1 MSLVDIILFFKQKTA
16 YEMRIS
22 DWSSDVCSS
31 DLAESFGQIGTRF
44 GLFSRVAG
52 LVGGP
57 RRSRL
62 IVGHAALPQRL
73 TLGRGLRLLVRFV
86 AVNLYALRR
95 GGEIGSPLELGIA
108 ADLDRS
114 PPVFLR
120 EPDQIGKGVWVFRLD
135 AIRRDGRDRLFVV
148 RASIELVANPE
159 EPRVQ
164 LGGHFH
170 RTPAACLAF
179 LACAGSFD
187 ILNHVSALVRL
198 HQ

>member
-1 MSLVDIILFFKQKTA
+1 
-16 YEMRIS
+16 MRLRRPIS
-22 DWSSDVCSS
+22 
-31 DLAESFGQIGTRF
+31 TRTDT
-44 GLFSRVAG
+44 LSPYTT
-52 LVGGP
+52 LC
-57 RRSRL
+57 RS
-62 IVGHAALPQRL
+62 
-73 TLGRGLRLLVRFV
+73 FV
-86 AVNLYALRR
+86 AVNLYARRR

-135 AIRRDGRDRLFVV
+135 AIRRDGRERLFVV

-170 RTPAACLAF
+170 RTPAACLVF
-179 LACAGSFD
+179 LYFSCSFV
-187 ILNHVSALVRL
+187 IPTHLNDHCTIGIDSCWVQGCSYFLISVGAVS
-198 HQ
+198 

>member
-1 MSLVDIILFFKQKTA
+1 
-16 YEMRIS
+16 MRIS

-31 DLAESFGQIGTRF
+31 DL
-44 GLFSRVAG
+44 
-52 LVGGP
+52 
-57 RRSRL
+57 
-62 IVGHAALPQRL
+62 QRL

-179 LACAGSFD
+179 LACGGSFD
-187 ILNHVSALVRL
+187 ILNRSEAHTTELQSLMRTPYAVFCLK
-198 HQ
+198 